1 MATVTERAAQSEIG
15 DRRVAVIT
23 GGAGGIGLAI
33 ANRLAADGLQVVLW
47 DINGDAVT
55 GAAASVAGSVGAAV
69 DVTNEAS
76 VAAGIEAVL
85 KQFGRVDVLINGAGL
100 VGPIAPVAECDVDQ
114 WQRAIDVN
122 LRSVF
127 LCSRAVVAPM
137 LKSEFGRIV
146 NISSIA
152 GKEGNPNWSA
162 YSASKAAVMAFT
174 KTMGKELAT
183 TSILVNCIA
192 PAIIQTAFLEQLS
205 EAALNASLAKIP
217 MGRAGRVDEVASL
230 VSWLS
235 SSECSFSTG
244 AVFDLSGGRATY

>member
-1 MATVTERAAQSEIG
+1 MTSHKDSSIS
-15 DRRVAVIT
+15 RVAIVT

-33 ANRLAADGLQVVLW
+33 AARLARDGLRIALW
-47 DINGDAVT
+47 DINKDAVASAAKT
-55 GAAASVAGSVGAAV
+55 IPGAIGVVV
-69 DVTNEAS
+69 DVTVEQS
-76 VAAGIEAVL
+76 VAQGMADVL
-85 KQFGRVDVLINGAGL
+85 QRFGQVDVLVNGAGL
-100 VGPIAPVAECDVDQ
+100 VGPIAPVADCDVDQ

-137 LKSEFGRIV
+137 LKSSYGRIV

-174 KTMGKELAT
+174 KSMGKELANT
-183 TSILVNCIA
+183 QILVNCIA
-192 PAIIQTAFLEQLS
+192 PAIIQTPFLDQLTK
-205 EAALNASLAKIP
+205 EALAASVSKIP
-217 MGRAGRVDEVASL
+217 MGRTGRVEEVANL

>member
-1 MATVTERAAQSEIG
+1 MTANQDSSG
-15 DRRVAVIT
+15 SRVAIVT

-33 ANRLAADGLQVVLW
+33 GARLARDGLRVALW
-47 DINGDAVT
+47 DINESAVST
-55 GAAASVAGSVGAAV
+55 AAKTIPGAIGIVV
-69 DVTNEAS
+69 DVTKEKS
-76 VAAGIEAVL
+76 VAQGMDEVISRF
-85 KQFGRVDVLINGAGL
+85 KRIDVLVNGAGL
-100 VGPIAPVAECDVDQ
+100 VGPIAPVAECDVDE

-127 LCSRAVVAPM
+127 LCSRAVVVPM
-137 LKSEFGRIV
+137 LKSDCGRIV

-174 KTMGKELAT
+174 KSMGKELAT

-192 PAIIQTAFLEQLS
+192 PAIIQTPFLDQLTK
-205 EAALNASLAKIP
+205 EALAASVSKIP
-217 MGRAGRVDEVASL
+217 MGRTGRVEEVANL